1 LRCQFTSLR
10 IQPNI
15 LIPEKAKP
23 ARMVFRHALVFIL
36 ILTHGLPALAQKQ
49 DSVHYKKLV
58 PQIVTPVTLI
68 SAGIIVNNSQLEK
81 NLQENIRSNVGEQFN
96 SDIDDYL
103 QYAPIAELYIADIIG
118 VKGRNHWFDQTKY
131 LLISNLIS
139 SGITHGL
146 KHITL
151 KARPNGAPYS
161 FPSGH
166 TTFAFT
172 NATVLFNEF
181 QETSPLLAFS
191 GYALA
196 VTTGTYRMLNNKH
209 WLSDV
214 LAGAGIGILVTEIV
228 YYLEPLKAFNPFKG
242 SDSYSFIP
250 KITDREVGFYFL
262 CEF

>member
-1 LRCQFTSLR
+1 MS

-15 LIPEKAKP
+15 LMQKQVQSGKRA
-23 ARMVFRHALVFIL
+23 FRHAVVLIL
-36 ILTHGLPALAQKQ
+36 ILTQGIPAAAQPH
-49 DSVHYKKLV
+49 DSVDHTRFV
-58 PQIVTPVTLI
+58 PQIITPIILI
-68 SAGIIVNNSQLEK
+68 STGILVNNSHLEK
-81 NLQENIRSNVGEQFN
+81 NLQENLRMNVGEQFN
-96 SDIDDYL
+96 SDIDDYF
-103 QYAPIAELYIADIIG
+103 QYVPIAELYIADISG
-118 VKGRNHWFDQTKY
+118 VKSKNHWFDQTKY

-139 SGITHGL
+139 SGITEGL

-151 KARPNGAPYS
+151 KNRPDGTPYS

-191 GYALA
+191 GYAFA
-196 VTTGTYRMLNNKH
+196 ATTGTFRMLNNKH

-214 LAGAGIGILVTEIV
+214 MVGAGIGILVTEIV
-228 YYLEPLKAFNPFKG
+228 YYLEPLKAFNPFRK

-250 KITDREVGFYFL
+250 KITDREVGFYFR

>member
-1 LRCQFTSLR
+1 LMPKPAKSGKMVVRHVFVL
-10 IQPNI
+10 I
-15 LIPEKAKP
+15 LIIIQGP
-23 ARMVFRHALVFIL
+23 R
-36 ILTHGLPALAQKQ
+36 ALAQLH
-49 DSVHYKKLV
+49 DSVDHKKLV
-58 PQIVTPVTLI
+58 PQIIAPVTLI
-68 SAGIIVNNSQLEK
+68 TTGIIVNNSQFEK
-81 NLQENIRSNVGEQFN
+81 NLQENLRMNVGEQFN

-103 QYAPIAELYIADIIG
+103 QYAPIVELYIADILG
-118 VKGRNHWFDQTKY
+118 VKSRNHWFDQTKY
-131 LLISNLIS
+131 LLISNLIT

-146 KHITL
+146 KHLTL

-181 QETSPLLAFS
+181 QETAPLLAFS
-191 GYALA
+191 GYVLA
-196 VTTGTYRMLNNKH
+196 ATTGTFRMLNNKH

-214 LAGAGIGILVTEIV
+214 MVGAGIGILVTEIV
-228 YYLEPLKAFNPFKG
+228 YYLEPLKAFNPFKK
-242 SDSYSFIP
+242 SDSYTLIP

>member
-1 LRCQFTSLR
+1 
-10 IQPNI
+10 
-15 LIPEKAKP
+15 
-23 ARMVFRHALVFIL
+23 MMFRHPFVFIL
-36 ILTHGLPALAQKQ
+36 ILAQGHLALAQPQ
-49 DSVHYKKLV
+49 DSVAHKKLV
-58 PQIVTPVTLI
+58 PQLIAPITLI
-68 SAGIIVNNSQLEK
+68 TSGIIVNNSQLEK
-81 NLQENIRSNVGEQFN
+81 NLQENLMSNVGEHFN

-103 QYAPIAELYIADIIG
+103 QYAPIAELYIADIAG
-118 VKGRNHWFDQTKY
+118 VKSRNHWFDQTKY

-139 SGITHGL
+139 SGITQGL
-146 KHITL
+146 KYITL
-151 KARPNGAPYS
+151 KTRPNGAPYS

-196 VTTGTYRMLNNKH
+196 ATTGTYRMLNNKH

-214 LAGAGIGILVTEIV
+214 LVGAGIGIFVTEII